1 MADHHLVCGGGAR
14 NPNIIAYLKES
25 LPNTTIYPLDAVGL
39 PSDAKEAVSF
49 AQQALEAVLGRAAL
63 VPINSDSL
71 TPNTISGKI
80 APGLRWREIQAQSV
94 AFGSGRDHLPTVKE
108 MVVDKPY
115 TGWRTMGW

>member
-1 MADHHLVCGGGAR
+1 VCGGGAR

-25 LPNTTIYPLDAVGL
+25 LPNTTILPLDSIGL

-80 APGLRWREIQAQSV
+80 APGLRWREILAQSV
-94 AFGSGRDHLPTVKE
+94 AFGNGAGALPSVKE

-115 TGWRTMGW
+115 TAWKTMGW